1 MISIYY
7 CSPVRFLEKIQATW
21 VKRRFHMHQS
31 QKVFFLPLEITP
43 VKSSSSHVD
52 CAPEYLKCNGNF
64 ILSLIGS
71 KGYHVTCSHESQ
83 PTTNKKYGG
92 GVVESIKWSLR
103 KNSTI
108 VWHSL
113 QCISGRRKTWYGCCR
128 WGKDQQWV
136 RWVVYEMQ
144 SKNRLWSYNLKY
156 CCNGDF
162 NFKSESSLLNQ

>member
-108 VWHSL
+108 VWRSL
-113 QCISGRRKTWYGCCR
+113 QGTSGRRKTCHCCCR
-128 WGKDQQWV
+128 RGKDQQWV
-136 RWVVYEMQ
+136 RWA
-144 SKNRLWSYNLKY
+144 SGLWHAVKRRAVIELKY
-156 CCNGDF
+156 CC
-162 NFKSESSLLNQ
+162 EARILILNRSKTS

>member
-52 CAPEYLKCNGNF
+52 YAPVYLKCNGNL

-71 KGYHVTCSHESQ
+71 KAYHVTCSHESQ

-108 VWHSL
+108 VWRSL
-113 QCISGRRKTWYGCCR
+113 QGTSGRRKTCHCCCR
-128 WGKDQQWV
+128 RGKDQQWV
-136 RWVVYEMQ
+136 RWA
-144 SKNRLWSYNLKY
+144 SGLWHAVKRRAVIVLKY
-156 CCNGDF
+156 CCEDF
-162 NFKSESSLLNQ
+162 NSKSQ

>member
-1 MISIYY
+1 MISTYY

-108 VWHSL
+108 VCRSL
-113 QCISGRRKTWYGCCR
+113 QCISGRRKTCHCR
-128 WGKDQQWV
+128 CRRGKDQQWI
-136 RWVVYEMQ
+136 RWA
-144 SKNRLWSYNLKY
+144 SGLWNAVKRRAVIILKY
-156 CCNGDF
+156 CCED
-162 NFKSESSLLNQ
+162 